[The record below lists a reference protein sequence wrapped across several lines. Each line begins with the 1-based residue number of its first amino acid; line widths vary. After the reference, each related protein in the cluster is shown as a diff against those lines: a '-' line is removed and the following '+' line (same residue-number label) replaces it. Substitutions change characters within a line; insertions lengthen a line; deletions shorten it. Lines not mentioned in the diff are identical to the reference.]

1 MADDGERGHRT
12 GPQQRQRSL
21 TMPTPDPEH
30 GTAAARRP
38 ASPLG
43 EVLVVMLKL
52 GTIAFGGPAVHV
64 AMLREETVRR
74 RRWLQDTQFLDLFGA
89 VSVLPGP
96 SSTQL
101 AIVLAR
107 RRAGWAGL
115 LLGGACFILP
125 AMAIVLALARA
136 YVRYGST
143 PTGGGVLYGVGP
155 VVIAVVAVAVWEL
168 ARSALMPHREQGWL
182 AVAGLAA
189 VGVAAFVGYLAGLN
203 VLVILAAAGLV
214 VSLAGN
220 RRRLGPAA
228 RSLVLPVLG
237 LVAAA
242 PARRHPSLTAVAGE
256 FLKLGVIVFGSGSVL
271 LAFLQRD
278 LVSGLGWLDTRQVL
292 DGVIAGQ
299 ITPGP
304 VFTTATFLGYLLGGV
319 PAAIVATAAI
329 FAPSF
334 VLVAALEP
342 LIGRI
347 HRSPWA
353 GAALDGV
360 TIAALGLMAGVTI
373 DLGGAAVT
381 DPLTAAIAVAALLVV
396 LHWRPNTLWL
406 VLAGAATGIAHTL
419 R

>member
-1 MADDGERGHRT
+1 V
-12 GPQQRQRSL
+12 
-21 TMPTPDPEH
+21 PTPDPDPERIR
-30 GTAAARRP
+30 AAARRP
-38 ASPLG
+38 PRPLG

-74 RRWLQDTQFLDLFGA
+74 RRWLQDAEFLDLFGA

-115 LLGGACFILP
+115 LAGGVCFILP
-125 AMAIVLALARA
+125 AMAIVLALAWA

-143 PTGGGVLYGVGP
+143 PTGAGVLYGVGP
-155 VVIAVVAVAVWEL
+155 VVIAVVVVAVWEL
-168 ARSALMPHREQGWL
+168 ARSALVPHREHGWL

-189 VGVAAFVGYLAGLN
+189 VGVAAAGGYLAGLN
-203 VLVILAAAGLV
+203 VLVLLAAAGLV
-214 VSLAGN
+214 VSLVSN
-220 RRRLGPAA
+220 WRRPGPAA
-228 RSLVLPVLG
+228 RSLLPILPVG
-237 LVAAA
+237 LLATAA
-242 PARRHPSLTAVAGE
+242 PARPQPGLAAVAGE
-256 FLKLGVIVFGSGSVL
+256 FLKLGVVVFGSGYVL

-278 LVSGLGWLDTRQVL
+278 LVSGLGWLSTRQVL

-319 PAAIVATAAI
+319 PAGIVATAAI

-334 VLVAALEP
+334 VMVAALEP

-347 HRSPWA
+347 RSSPWA
-353 GAALDGV
+353 GAALDGI
-360 TIAALGLMAGVTI
+360 TMAALGLMAGVTV
-373 DLGGAAVT
+373 DLGHTAIT
-381 DPLTAAIAVAALLVV
+381 DPLTAVVALVALLVV
-396 LHWRPNTLWL
+396 LRWRPNTAWL
-406 VLAGAATGIAHTL
+406 VLAGAAIGIVHAL
-419 R
+419 A